1 MTADAGRGRVLLVL
15 LRTKRGFFFFFFL
28 RTRAA
33 EGRLLQ
39 GARLE
44 ERACSARMQVC
55 VCGGVFIA
63 PFNFIL
69 SASGSE
75 F

>member
-15 LRTKRGFFFFFFL
+15 LRTKRGFFFFFL